1 MILRNGENI
10 CSVGPDRSMSSFNK
24 RRSRRETCPTSPR
37 IGIHYLRLWCL
48 LDPFSARSFSVHGT
62 SAAAARRWPAA
73 AYTERGRCSPSKKFL
88 PLTLPI
94 TRASFCLPLSLF
106 LIRHSS
112 FSRFQ
117 IFLSTI
123 VDHNK

>member
-24 RRSRRETCPTSPR
+24 RRSRRETCLTSPR

-94 TRASFCLPLSLF
+94 TRASFCLSHFP
-106 LIRHSS
+106 RYSS

-117 IFLSTI
+117 IFFHRI
-123 VDHNK
+123 MDHK

>member
-117 IFLSTI
+117 IFLSII

>member
-94 TRASFCLPLSLF
+94 TRASFCLSLSLF